1 MRIARARL
9 DEPTEQKKG
18 KKGPPKGKPRDPND
32 PTKFV
37 SRATLINFRPR
48 GKTTVKSADKSTN
61 YFLKVA
67 S

>member
-1 MRIARARL
+1 MRTAQTRL
-9 DEPTEQKKG
+9 DEPTEKKR

-48 GKTTVKSADKSTN
+48 GKTTIKSVDKSTGS
-61 YFLKVA
+61 FLQVVG
-67 S
+67 